1 MTHTEVIEMN
11 YVHSSIYIWMLR
23 PLVSVSGRNLS
34 LFLCTCMLYN
44 NSRRDPQMLQVFECI
59 PWILDPLR
67 ECLLP
72 FINVLKK
79 KYSEIK
85 VPI

>member
-1 MTHTEVIEMN
+1 
-11 YVHSSIYIWMLR
+11 
-23 PLVSVSGRNLS
+23 
-34 LFLCTCMLYN
+34 MLYN

-59 PWILDPLR
+59 PGILDPLR

-85 VPI
+85 VSI